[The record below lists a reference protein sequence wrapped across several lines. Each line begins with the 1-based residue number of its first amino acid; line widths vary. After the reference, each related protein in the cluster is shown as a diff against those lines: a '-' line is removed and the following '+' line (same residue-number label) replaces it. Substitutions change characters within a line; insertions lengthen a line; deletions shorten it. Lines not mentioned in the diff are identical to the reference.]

1 MKKIDKFIRERKK
14 LNDLIFKK
22 SNLEIKR
29 FFNLDSR
36 VYEEGALPRKFKEL
50 LGLVASLVLRCDDC
64 ITYHLIR
71 CKEEKVKDEELVEA
85 LSVGLIVGGSI
96 TIPHL
101 RRAFETWEGLKK
113 KNKKY
118 LIKEEKN
125 VKRRT

>member
-29 FFNLDSR
+29 FFNLDRR

-71 CKEEKVKDEELVEA
+71 CKEENVKDEELVEA
-85 LSVGLIVGGSI
+85 LSIGLIVGGSI

-113 KNKKY
+113 KNKNY